1 MPSSGFHHISCVL
14 HCLADGFCAPSNVN
28 TSSFT
33 QQLASSQEQT
43 AASSALKKSP
53 LEIDELGLFNLKP
66 RTQDIALI
74 HPKQQDSRPEFCEP
88 VSKSNA
94 PTVVDS
100 SESTHALSRSTTATS
115 SIAERRSL
123 KIATKQRIQLP
134 NIKDTSADE
143 DDVDSMLVSDILS
156 TDRLKSEIST
166 GRSQNTN
173 SLATA
178 PKISDNKIPAMM
190 RQQTC
195 LVEPTNFFSS
205 TGPVQ

>member
-1 MPSSGFHHISCVL
+1 MLALVKHRSVSGSGSSAIGIDKENST
-14 HCLADGFCAPSNVN
+14 DGFCAPSIVN

-74 HPKQQDSRPEFCEP
+74 HAKQQDNRPEFCEP

-100 SESTHALSRSTTATS
+100 SESTHALSRSTTANS

-166 GRSQNTN
+166 GRS
-173 SLATA
+173 
-178 PKISDNKIPAMM
+178 
-190 RQQTC
+190 
-195 LVEPTNFFSS
+195 
-205 TGPVQ
+205 